1 MGKETILVTGGA
13 GFIGSHLVESLLQE
27 DYRVICLDNFNDSY
41 SPLLKEQNIRHVLEN
56 PDFELI
62 RGDILDIQ
70 LLHDIFSGNIAR
82 IPRTQNSEPR
92 IKNLTPKT
100 QDLRPIKVIHLAAMA
115 GVCASLISPDI
126 YIDVDVKGTLNLLEV
141 VRNYDVKQFIF
152 ASSSSVYG
160 INKKVPFSPDD
171 LLPLQ
176 VSPYAAA
183 KRCAELYCRTYHHL
197 YNIPITILRLFTVY
211 GPRQRPDMAI
221 RKFISLIFD
230 DKPIP
235 VFGDGKSRRDY
246 TYVSDCIE
254 SFMKAMNKPM
264 DFEIFNIGSGKLIE
278 LQELINLLERETGR
292 EVKMEHLDNQAG
304 DVPITYADI
313 SKTRRILD
321 YNPKISIEE
330 GVKRFVEWYKKEYKL
345 RKE

>member
-70 LLHDIFSGNIAR
+70 LLKHIFTGEGLKTLDSGPSTI
-82 IPRTQNSEPR
+82 
-92 IKNLTPKT
+92 
-100 QDLRPIKVIHLAAMA
+100 IHLAAMA
-115 GVCASLISPDI
+115 GVRASLISPDI
-126 YIDVDVKGTLNLLEV
+126 YIDVDVKGTLNLLEMA
-141 VRNYDVKQFIF
+141 RNYDVKQFIF

-211 GPRQRPDMAI
+211 GQRQRPDMAI

-254 SFMKAMNKPM
+254 GFMKAMNKPM

-313 SKTRRILD
+313 SKTRRTLG

>member
-62 RGDILDIQ
+62 RGDILDIK
-70 LLHDIFSGNIAR
+70 LLHDIFSGNYLPE
-82 IPRTQNSEPR
+82 PRTQTQTQR
-92 IKNLTPKT
+92 PKT
-100 QDLRPIKVIHLAAMA
+100 DDRRPTKVVHLAAMA
-115 GVCASLISPDI
+115 GVRASFISPDI

-141 VRNYDVKQFIF
+141 ARNYDVKQFIF

-171 LLPLQ
+171 PLLLQ

-246 TYVSDCIE
+246 TYVSDCME
-254 SFMKAMNKPM
+254 GFMKAMNKPM

-313 SKTRRILD
+313 SKTRRTLG
-321 YNPKISIEE
+321 YNPKISIEG
-330 GVKRFVEWYKKEYKL
+330 GVKRFVEWYKREYKL

>member
-41 SPLLKEQNIRHVLEN
+41 SPLLKEQNIRRVLEN

-70 LLHDIFSGNIAR
+70 LLHDIFSGNYLAE
-82 IPRTQNSEPR
+82 PRTQTQR
-92 IKNLTPKT
+92 PKT
-100 QDLRPIKVIHLAAMA
+100 DDRRPTKVVHLAAMA
-115 GVCASLISPDI
+115 GVRASLISPDI

-141 VRNYDVKQFIF
+141 ARNYDVKQFIF

-160 INKKVPFSPDD
+160 INKKAPFSPDD

-197 YNIPITILRLFTVY
+197 YNIPVTILRLFTVY

-254 SFMKAMNKPM
+254 GFMKAMNKPM

-313 SKTRRILD
+313 SKTRRTLG

>member
-41 SPLLKEQNIRHVLEN
+41 SPLLKEQNIRRVSEN

-70 LLHDIFSGNIAR
+70 LLHDIFSGNYLPE
-82 IPRTQNSEPR
+82 PRTQTQR
-92 IKNLTPKT
+92 PKT
-100 QDLRPIKVIHLAAMA
+100 DDRRPTKVVHLAAMA
-115 GVCASLISPDI
+115 GVRASLISPDI

-141 VRNYDVKQFIF
+141 ARNYDVKQFIF

-171 LLPLQ
+171 PLLLQ

-235 VFGDGKSRRDY
+235 VFGDGKSGRDY
-246 TYVSDCIE
+246 TYVSDC
-254 SFMKAMNKPM
+254 
-264 DFEIFNIGSGKLIE
+264 
-278 LQELINLLERETGR
+278 
-292 EVKMEHLDNQAG
+292 
-304 DVPITYADI
+304 
-313 SKTRRILD
+313 
-321 YNPKISIEE
+321 
-330 GVKRFVEWYKKEYKL
+330 
-345 RKE
+345 